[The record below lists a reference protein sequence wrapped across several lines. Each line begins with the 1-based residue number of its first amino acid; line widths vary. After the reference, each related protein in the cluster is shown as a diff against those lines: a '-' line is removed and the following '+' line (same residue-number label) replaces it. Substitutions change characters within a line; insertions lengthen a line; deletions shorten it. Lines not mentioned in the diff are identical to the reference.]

1 MPPVIRSAL
10 SPSLLA
16 VALLAVS
23 ASGPV
28 VAQAAPLPS
37 MAELP
42 AALAPGKQ
50 VLVARQLGLTS
61 AEEADFWPVYD
72 NYQTAVR
79 ELREKRMQLVA
90 EIAAA
95 DAKRL
100 DQIAQELVQ
109 IEIDE
114 ADLQKQVRSRL
125 RNRVEAG
132 KLVRYLLLEQM
143 VSALER
149 NAAY

>member
-1 MPPVIRSAL
+1 MIRSAL